1 MSRDKVLQYV
11 QSLTEIGLDRKLDGM
26 TGGICH
32 QSPHTCQLLNL
43 LIRTTGSGVSHHV
56 DIVVLIQAGQQVV
69 RQLVIGGLPCLDNL
83 FVALFLGDEAA
94 AVVFR
99 NTVHCCL
106 SFLNQLW
113 FALRH
118 GHIGNRNG
126 HGRPGGIFISN
137 GLDVI
142 QGNGCLGCAVYV
154 DDLLKNLL

>member
-1 MSRDKVLQYV
+1 
-11 QSLTEIGLDRKLDGM
+11 M

-83 FVALFLGDEAA
+83 FVALFLGDESA

-99 NTVHCCL
+99 NAVHCCL

>member
-1 MSRDKVLQYV
+1 
-11 QSLTEIGLDRKLDGM
+11 M

-32 QSPHTCQLLNL
+32 QSSHTCQLLNL

-56 DIVVLIQAGQQVV
+56 DVVVLIQAGQQVMC
-69 RQLVIGGLPCLDNL
+69 QLIIGGLPCLDNL
-83 FVALFLGDEAA
+83 FVALFLSDKSA

-99 NTVHCCL
+99 NAVHSCL
-106 SFLNQLW
+106 CFLNQLG

-126 HGRPGGIFISN
+126 HGRPGGIFITN
-137 GLDVI
+137 GLDII

-154 DDLLKNLL
+154 NDLLKNLL

>member
-1 MSRDKVLQYV
+1 
-11 QSLTEIGLDRKLDGM
+11 M